1 MQSAQRD
8 VFNEVFIGPPS
19 ADNQWS
25 NQPPRDVFNT
35 GFCAE
40 LPTDVGQ
47 SISRRPKVVCKGGP
61 PTAGNNEE
69 FNQDFVGQLPIDKQF
84 GNTANTL
91 QMRSARDGFKE
102 AFVRQSPTRL
112 QTPTPRYYPWY
123 HYRSQ
128 PSTDKQ
134 SRSRPPESSQPGAQR
149 DVFNDAIVGQLPT
162 DPQTPTPRYH
172 IWYQPYSGQP
182 STVKQSKSRPPAS
195 SQPGAQRDVFNDAI
209 VGQLPTDPQTPTPR
223 YHHPW
228 YQPYSGQPST
238 DKQSKS
244 RPPASSQPGAQR
256 DIFNK
261 AFLGQLPTDIQTP
274 TSRYQPYSGHLPT
287 DKQSRIRPPESRQ
300 PGTQNDV
307 FNEAFMGELSTDPQP
322 TQRPRS
328 LSRDPLN
335 EAFIRKSSTDNQ
347 SKGRIP
353 CIAKSRS
360 KRRDP
365 LVIGQLP
372 KDQSRLQTSY
382 GVGSQS
388 FSTPKAA
395 FNRGFRGQLSVDV
408 QSTPS
413 RGGYKKADTGPSN
426 PRLRLCGK

>member
-102 AFVRQSPTRL
+102 AFVRQSPT
-112 QTPTPRYYPWY
+112 
-123 HYRSQ
+123 H
-128 PSTDKQ
+128 
-134 SRSRPPESSQPGAQR
+134 
-149 DVFNDAIVGQLPT
+149 
-162 DPQTPTPRYH
+162 PQTPTPRY
-172 IWYQPYSGQP
+172 
-182 STVKQSKSRPPAS
+182 
-195 SQPGAQRDVFNDAI
+195 
-209 VGQLPTDPQTPTPR
+209 
-223 YHHPW
+223 HPW